1 MKHKI
6 NREIAFTY
14 VTTSKRLTTVAVLGV
29 LLGMAVFMFMNSMMA
44 GFDRISNE
52 SIFKATPHIRI
63 YKDDEVSKPLFSQ
76 ENQQTLIINPK
87 VVPTT
92 NKIINPQSVVDMM
105 KKQEGV
111 VVAMPQVA
119 ANVFYNNGK
128 SQLAGTS
135 LGFLPD
141 EANQMFNV
149 KSTMVQGNF
158 DDLKTNQNG
167 IVIGSGIA
175 SRMNLATGD
184 NISLTSSKGVN
195 KVMKVVGIFQT
206 NNSKEDKTKSYV
218 NLLSAQQLLKE
229 GNTYVT
235 DINVNVTDPEK
246 AQMYAERFS
255 ELTGYKVEDWKK
267 ANETFMAASRMRK
280 IVITFVS
287 FTILIVAAFGIYNIL
302 NMTITQKI
310 NDIAILKAMGF
321 RGGDVVRIFVT
332 QALTIGVLGV
342 VLGVLIALVAV
353 NILQHVYIGGDIG
366 YFPIAYEPMVFLRG
380 ILIGIFITFLAGYL
394 PALKA
399 ARVDP
404 VSIFRK

>member
-6 NREIAFTY
+6 NREIALTY

-63 YKDDEVSKPLFSQ
+63 YKDEEVSKPLFSQ
-76 ENQQTLIINPK
+76 EDQQTLIINPK

-128 SQLAGTS
+128 SQLAGMS

-394 PALKA
+394 PARKA

>member
-1 MKHKI
+1 MKHRI

-14 VTTSKRLTTVAVLGV
+14 TTTSKRLTTVAVLGV

-44 GFDRISNE
+44 GFDRTSNE
-52 SIFKATPHIRI
+52 SIFKGTPHIRI
-63 YKDDEVSKPLFSQ
+63 YKDDEVSKPLFAEGGS
-76 ENQQTLIINPK
+76 QTLILNPK
-87 VVPTT
+87 VVPAT
-92 NKIINPQSVVDMM
+92 NKIIDPQSVVDLI

-111 VVAMPQVA
+111 VIAMPQVS

-128 SQLAGTS
+128 SQLAGMS

-175 SRMNLATGD
+175 SRMNLNTGD

-218 NLLSAQQLLKE
+218 NLLTAQQLLKE

-246 AQMYAERFS
+246 AQAYAEQFS
-255 ELTGYKVEDWKK
+255 ALTGYKVEDWKK

-321 RGGDVVRIFVT
+321 RGGDVIRIFVT
-332 QALTIGVLGV
+332 QALTIGIMGV
-342 VLGVLIALVAV
+342 VLGVLVALVAV

-366 YFPIAYEPMVFLRG
+366 YFPIAFEPMVFLRG

-394 PALKA
+394 PARKA

>member
-63 YKDDEVSKPLFSQ
+63 YKDDEVSKPLFSK

-394 PALKA
+394 PARKA

>member
-218 NLLSAQQLLKE
+218 NLLSAQQLLME

-394 PALKA
+394 PARKA